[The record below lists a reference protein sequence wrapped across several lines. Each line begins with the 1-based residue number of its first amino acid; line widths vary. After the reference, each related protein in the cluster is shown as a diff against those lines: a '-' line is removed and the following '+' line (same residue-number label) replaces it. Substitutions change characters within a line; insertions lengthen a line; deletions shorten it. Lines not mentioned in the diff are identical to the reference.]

1 MGGPDAERERAT
13 RCNRIDIARGIIE
26 MTKKRMITPKL
37 QVLALVFLL
46 PLAFSSYGQIERYVA
61 GTHYTELSVPVN
73 TNDSSKIEVIEA
85 FWYGCV
91 HCFSFEPLIN
101 DWASKL
107 PDDVDFKLFP
117 AMWNALMKIH
127 GQIYYAAEALGAV
140 DLLHEHVFTAI
151 NIEGNRLQNERQ
163 IGALFA
169 EHGIGQ
175 EDFERAFNSFSVR
188 TKVNQAEKRMQDYQI
203 RSTPNMVVNGKYLIA
218 TGAAVTTQQEM
229 LEVVNFLVEKER
241 QAMRSSGD

>member
-13 RCNRIDIARGIIE
+13 RCNRINIARGIIE
-26 MTKKRMITPKL
+26 MTKRRMFTPTL

-85 FWYGCV
+85 FWYGCT

-117 AMWNALMKIH
+117 AMWNGLK
-127 GQIYYAAEALGAV
+127 AEAV
-140 DLLHEHVFTAI
+140 STAI
-151 NIEGNRLQNERQ
+151 PECFDYLNLRGI
-163 IGALFA
+163 IG
-169 EHGIGQ
+169 IY
-175 EDFERAFNSFSVR
+175 RN
-188 TKVNQAEKRMQDYQI
+188 T
-203 RSTPNMVVNGKYLIA
+203 
-218 TGAAVTTQQEM
+218 
-229 LEVVNFLVEKER
+229 
-241 QAMRSSGD
+241 

>member
-1 MGGPDAERERAT
+1 MINKR
-13 RCNRIDIARGIIE
+13 RI
-26 MTKKRMITPKL
+26 TTPVL
-37 QVLALVFLL
+37 QVLALVLLL
-46 PLAFSSYGQIERYVA
+46 PLTVSSYAQIERYVA

-85 FWYGCV
+85 FWYGCS
-91 HCFSFEPLIN
+91 HCFRFEPLIN

-107 PDDVDFKLFP
+107 PEDVDFMLFP
-117 AMWNALMKIH
+117 AMWNALMKVH
-127 GQIYYAAEALGAV
+127 GQIYYAAEALDAV
-140 DLLHEHVFTAI
+140 NIVHEPVFNAI
-151 NIEGNRLQNERQ
+151 NVQGNRLQNERQ
-163 IGALFA
+163 ISALFV
-169 EHGIGQ
+169 EHGISE

-203 RSTPNMVVNGKYLIA
+203 RSTPNMVVNGKYLIT
-218 TGAAVTTQQEM
+218 TGENVPTQEAM

>member
-1 MGGPDAERERAT
+1 
-13 RCNRIDIARGIIE
+13 
-26 MTKKRMITPKL
+26 MTKKRRMTTPVL
-37 QVLALVFLL
+37 QVLALVLLL
-46 PLAFSSYGQIERYVA
+46 PLTVSSYAQIERYVA

-107 PDDVDFKLFP
+107 PEDVDFKLFP
-117 AMWNALMKIH
+117 AMWNDWMKIH
-127 GQIYYAAEALGAV
+127 GQIYYAAEALDAV
-140 DLLHEHVFTAI
+140 DLLHEHVFNAI
-151 NIEGNRLQNERQ
+151 NVERNRLQNEEQ
-163 IGALFA
+163 IGALFV
-169 EHGIGQ
+169 EHGISE

-203 RSTPNMVVNGKYLIA
+203 RSTPNMVVNGKYVIA